1 MCFFN
6 SILSVAPVFF
16 VFVLSVFVLSVA
28 LGKLVF
34 RNSKFA
40 KHPICRLYAQ
50 FSRL

>member
-16 VFVLSVFVLSVA
+16 VFVLSVA

-50 FSRL
+50 FARF